1 MMFTIHGRLK
11 LSRGP
16 AVFAFWLLGFGIGFL
31 GWLSLPH
38 IVTWFSTLMPAL
50 NQSVIGAL
58 MAGIVGS
65 AVSTFT
71 IITWAN
77 KAV

>member
-1 MMFTIHGRLK
+1 MVLVVSGGLN

-16 AVFAFWLLGFGIGFL
+16 AVFAFWLLGFGIGFM
-31 GWLSLPH
+31 GWLSLPS
-38 IVTWFSTLMPAL
+38 IVTWFSAFMPAL

-65 AVSTFT
+65 AVIDIYSY
-71 IITWAN
+71 N
-77 KAV
+77 MG